1 MRRILARTV
10 IILLIA
16 AAVAAAAAAYQWGR
30 QAFERPGPS
39 REEVIVMLPH
49 GIGLDE
55 LAQRLA
61 KAGVVDRWWVFALGV
76 RAAGEARS
84 LRAGEYAFKPEI
96 SAKGIMA
103 ILLGGR
109 TVQHRLTIPEGLTN
123 RQTLAMIAGAANLVG
138 ETGEVSGEGT
148 LMPETYYFSRGDER
162 REIADR
168 MRRAMDTALAEL
180 WVDRAE
186 GLPLASP
193 DEARVLASI
202 VERETAL
209 ADEQRHVAGVFI
221 NRLNRGMRL
230 QADATVIYAIAG
242 PDGAM
247 DRPLTRADLDVD
259 SPYNTY
265 RVTGL
270 PPTPIAN
277 PGRAAIAAVLDPL
290 PTKDIYFVA
299 DGTGGHAFAETL
311 AEHNRNVAKWRKI
324 QRNRKQQTE

>member
-1 MRRILARTV
+1 MRRILARTALF
-10 IILLIA
+10 LLI
-16 AAVAAAAAAYQWGR
+16 VAATAATAYQWGR
-30 QAFERPGPS
+30 QAFERPGPA
-39 REEVIVMLPH
+39 REEIVVMLPQ
-49 GIGLDE
+49 GAGLDE

-61 KAGVVDRWWVFALGV
+61 KAGVVENWWVFALGV
-76 RAAGEARS
+76 RASGKARA
-84 LRAGEYAFKPEI
+84 LRAGEYMFPPEI
-96 SAKGIMA
+96 SAKGVMVV
-103 ILLGGR
+103 LLGGR

-123 RQTLAMIAGAANLVG
+123 RQTLALIVGTDNLIE

-148 LMPETYYFSRGDER
+148 LLPETYYFSRDDAR
-162 REIADR
+162 RAIIER
-168 MRRAMDTALAEL
+168 MRSAMDATMAEL
-180 WVDRAE
+180 WAGRAE

-193 DEARVLASI
+193 EEARVLASI
-202 VERETAL
+202 VQKETGLSA
-209 ADEQRHVAGVFI
+209 EQRHVAGVFI

-230 QADATVIYAIAG
+230 QSDATVIYAIAG

-270 PPTPIAN
+270 PPIPIAN

-324 QRNRKQQTE
+324 QRTRKQQTQ

>member
-10 IILLIA
+10 LFLLI
-16 AAVAAAAAAYQWGR
+16 VAAAAAAAFEWGR
-30 QAFERPGPS
+30 EAFERPGPV
-39 REEVIVMLPH
+39 RQEIIVMLPQ

-55 LAQRLA
+55 VAQRLA
-61 KAGVVDRWWVFALGV
+61 KAGVVERWWVFALGV
-76 RAAGEARS
+76 RASGKARE
-84 LRAGEYAFKPEI
+84 LRAGEYMFPPGI
-96 SAKGIMA
+96 SASGVMTV
-103 ILLGGR
+103 LLAGR
-109 TVQHRLTIPEGLTN
+109 TVQHRLTVPEGLTN
-123 RQTLAMIAGAANLVG
+123 HQTLALIAGASNLVG
-138 ETGEVSGEGT
+138 ETGAVSGEGT
-148 LMPETYYFSRGDER
+148 LLPETYYFPRDDARG
-162 REIADR
+162 EIVER
-168 MRRAMDTALAEL
+168 MRRAMEAAMADL
-180 WVDRAE
+180 WPGRAE

-193 DEARVLASI
+193 EAARVLASI
-202 VERETAL
+202 VEKETAL
-209 ADEQRHVAGVFI
+209 AEERRHIAGIFI

-230 QADATVIYAIAG
+230 QSDATVIYAIAG

-270 PPTPIAN
+270 PPAPIAN

-324 QRNRKQQTE
+324 QRARKQQTE

>member
-10 IILLIA
+10 IFLLI
-16 AAVAAAAAAYQWGR
+16 VAGAAAAAYQWGR
-30 QAFERPGPS
+30 QAFERPGPA
-39 REEVIVMLPH
+39 REEIVVMLPQ

-76 RAAGEARS
+76 RTSGKARA
-84 LRAGEYAFKPEI
+84 LRAGEYAFAPGI
-96 SAKGIMA
+96 SAEGVMA
-103 ILLGGR
+103 VLLGGR

-123 RQTLAMIAGAANLVG
+123 RQTLAIIASAATLVG

-148 LMPETYYFSRGDER
+148 LMPETYYFSRDDKR
-162 REIADR
+162 SEIADR

-180 WVDRAE
+180 WADRAA

-202 VERETAL
+202 VEKETAL
-209 ADEQRHVAGVFI
+209 ADERRHVAGVFI

-230 QADATVIYAIAG
+230 QSDATVIYAIAG
-242 PDGAM
+242 PDGTM

-259 SPYNTY
+259 SAYNTY

-277 PGRAAIAAVLDPL
+277 PGRAALTAVLDPL

-299 DGTGGHAFAETL
+299 DGAGGHAFAATL

-324 QRNRKQQTE
+324 QRARKQQTE

>member
-1 MRRILARTV
+1 MRRNLARTV
-10 IILLIA
+10 IFLLI
-16 AAVAAAAAAYQWGR
+16 VAGAAAAAYQWGR
-30 QAFERPGPS
+30 QAFERPGPA
-39 REEVIVMLPH
+39 REEVIVMLPQ

-61 KAGVVDRWWVFALGV
+61 KAGVVERWWVFALGV
-76 RAAGEARS
+76 RASGKARA
-84 LRAGEYAFKPEI
+84 LRFGEYAFEPAI
-96 SAKGIMA
+96 SAKGVMA

-148 LMPETYYFSRGDER
+148 LMPETYYFTRDDER

-168 MRRAMDTALAEL
+168 MRRAMDTELAEL
-180 WVDRAE
+180 WADRAE

-209 ADEQRHVAGVFI
+209 ADERRHVAGVFI

-230 QADATVIYAIAG
+230 QSDATVIYAITG

-247 DRPLTRADLDVD
+247 DRPLTRADLNVD

-270 PPTPIAN
+270 PPTPIAT

-290 PTKDIYFVA
+290 PTKDIFFVA

-324 QRNRKQQTE
+324 QNARKQQTE

>member
-10 IILLIA
+10 LFLLI
-16 AAVAAAAAAYQWGR
+16 VAAAAAATFEWGR
-30 QAFERPGPS
+30 QAFERPGPAR
-39 REEVIVMLPH
+39 REIIVMLPK

-55 LAQRLA
+55 VAQRLA
-61 KAGVVDRWWVFALGV
+61 KAGIVERWWVFALGV
-76 RAAGEARS
+76 RASGKARE
-84 LRAGEYAFKPEI
+84 LRAGEYTFAPGI
-96 SAKGIMA
+96 SARGVMTV
-103 ILLGGR
+103 LLAGR
-109 TVQHRLTIPEGLTN
+109 TVQHRLTVPEGLTN
-123 RQTLAMIAGAANLVG
+123 HQTLALIAGAPNLVG
-138 ETGEVSGEGT
+138 ETGAVSGEGT
-148 LMPETYYFSRGDER
+148 LLPETYYFPRDDARG
-162 REIADR
+162 EIVER
-168 MRRAMDTALAEL
+168 MRRAMEAAMAEL
-180 WVDRAE
+180 WPGRAE

-193 DEARVLASI
+193 EEARVLASI
-202 VERETAL
+202 VEKETAL
-209 ADEQRHVAGVFI
+209 AEERRHIAGVFI

-230 QADATVIYAIAG
+230 QSDAPRIYAIAG
-242 PDGAM
+242 PDGAI

-270 PPTPIAN
+270 PPAPIAN

-324 QRNRKQQTE
+324 QRARKQPTE

>member
-1 MRRILARTV
+1 MRRILARTALF
-10 IILLIA
+10 LLI
-16 AAVAAAAAAYQWGR
+16 VAATAAAAYQWGR
-30 QAFERPGPS
+30 QAFERPGPA
-39 REEVIVMLPH
+39 REEIVVMLPQ

-61 KAGVVDRWWVFALGV
+61 KAGVVERWWVFALGV
-76 RAAGEARS
+76 RASGKARA
-84 LRAGEYAFKPEI
+84 LRAGEYAFAPGI
-96 SAKGIMA
+96 SAEGVMA
-103 ILLGGR
+103 VLLGGR

-123 RQTLAMIAGAANLVG
+123 RQTLALIAGSANLID
-138 ETGEVSGEGT
+138 ETGEAPEEGT
-148 LMPETYYFSRGDER
+148 LLPETYYFSYEDARGAIVER
-162 REIADR
+162 
-168 MRRAMDTALAEL
+168 MHRAMEATVTEL
-180 WVDRAE
+180 WAGRAE

-193 DEARVLASI
+193 EEARVLASI
-202 VERETAL
+202 VEKETAL
-209 ADEQRHVAGVFI
+209 PDERRHIAGVFI

-230 QADATVIYAIAG
+230 QSDATVIYAIAG

-277 PGRAAIAAVLDPL
+277 PGRATIAAVLDPL

-324 QRNRKQQTE
+324 QRTRRQQTE